1 MSYGIIGI
9 LLFSTIYTLLLP
21 GTISGAEDQDV
32 EILLVDSVTGWD
44 DIKPRPVDGEIIEDP
59 YNSFGNDVSQFYRDA
74 LDHNGFIYD
83 EWKVFRNWD
92 TEMPPLAQMKEY
104 PIIVWFFGDSD
115 PSMLSENPFAYEIT
129 RYLENGGNM
138 LIVGNRALPY
148 IASTQPSFQQD
159 FLHASLSGNT
169 SLKSIDGTTSDFIGD
184 GLSFDIEGGDGAD
197 NNKGDCPILAPVDE
211 KASTIFNAGAS
222 PVGIRT
228 STGIFDLIF
237 LSFNFEAIHSSSTRD
252 RVMQRIVYFL
262 RGRPSI
268 EHTPLR
274 DTEDFHQDFN
284 VTCDVRG
291 MDLNMSSI
299 QLVFYN
305 GTLTTVTMERIDIS
319 DTFSARIP
327 EQKEN
332 TTIEYYIK
340 ACNLEREYSFEPND
354 IVESDRSTYHSF
366 FIGPD
371 HIPPTFEPQIRKD
384 TIRTDGYLIR
394 TRVSDNI
401 AVDPATI
408 KLHYKA
414 LTDAEF
420 TTVNMTG
427 TNDLF
432 TGEVNGFPKGTT
444 VEYHFTAID
453 DANVPNAGRYPESGE
468 LSFEILYYK
477 LLVVHAS
484 GVSSRVERIE
494 AMLTDKDH
502 DIFEADED
510 TMPSIQYLTDYS
522 DVILDLGY
530 NYLDED
536 GAQWVV
542 DYLSDDHKV
551 FLFGQNPIDPYTET
565 QGAVDDLMGML
576 KVEFG
581 YWISC
586 STIEGKDDDPIGDG
600 LSFLSTEG
608 MFSGIIMNPTDTET
622 AVPFLFASQRS
633 DIFIEDDIRSG
644 ADDVPVGVRVGGS
657 GYRSVILTFDPLFLK
672 DDDGS
677 LLFDRVL
684 KWLSAPS
691 IEHEPLKDTEDT
703 NGPFTIS
710 AGILDDDLDP
720 ALLDLHYRYEGG
732 NDVKVDLETNDGKT
746 YTATIPGKG
755 SPSMIYYCMEA
766 SDLAGLRTCKPEK
779 ADPSKVETM
788 YKFYSGPDTTPPMI
802 EHVPLMDDFNRAEFI
817 VNSTVTDNLGLGEV
831 TLHWRKNGASSF
843 TEISMTGHE
852 RSVFTAA
859 ITGTSTGDLIEYYI
873 EAEDLASSKNKG
885 RSPMEGYH
893 SFNIVETM
901 PVLVLDGSYSGILK
915 GGDVESLAELYAVI
929 LEDMG
934 ISYHYLRLEYYYPYE
949 PDPVPR
955 QDEYEYTSS
964 VDLDLLT
971 KYETVFYIPSGGG
984 DNWALL
990 TSYLDA
996 GGTLLIAP
1004 GLIWEYDERV
1014 DSYEISDYIGAMMN
1028 EYISGE
1034 KLSGIDGDLIGDG
1047 LVLQMEYD
1055 YAYSLELTEDFAI
1068 PFLTIQGEPCAVH
1081 VDHNGYRLVD
1091 LSFDPMYIENKA
1103 EAATLIER
1111 VYTFLSG
1118 VPSIDHEPHP
1128 DTEDTV
1134 GPYIITADVSDND
1147 LDDDLVELHYSTGGS
1162 VETVPM
1168 SEVSSG
1174 TFEGEIPGQSKGT
1187 TVHYYITASDTSGN
1201 IGVSPYGAR
1210 DSLPTSMYSFYV
1222 GDDDDPPE
1230 ITYEPFR
1237 SSKPRED
1244 YILEAIMTDN
1254 VGIDLSSTKLCYR
1267 KQGENEFRSVIFVRS
1282 SKLNTYTATIPGS
1295 LVSVGDV
1302 IEYYVEVYD
1311 SSNARNS
1318 VRSPG
1323 SGFLSFGIVDRNL
1336 LVIGGE
1342 DEVSRVIDILG
1353 SNGYAFDIVGP
1364 GSGMLE
1370 GSTSLMGYTAVAWI
1384 AEPDSYDPLTMEEAE
1399 VLSSYMDRGGN
1410 VLLAGDHIAW
1420 AADQQGWSVVYPD
1433 DDIVIVDDDYVEPK
1447 PREGDIDVD
1456 IDGSPEGSGSSSSS
1470 SSQEEQDVPIDPYEK
1485 PGQDDFRKWLSEYF
1499 KVEYD
1504 QYVHGGD
1511 IEGTADDPIGDGI
1524 SFRIQGEEVV
1534 WDRRGTHD
1542 IIGPIDDAV
1551 SIFTDGTNSKSV
1563 GVRYEGDHRSVFL
1576 SFSLSDVEE
1585 EEVLE
1590 QIVTRTVDHLYE
1602 GWDNIHNDPPE
1613 LEAGENHRVKMEDGT
1628 YNFTVIYYDAENDP
1642 PSGGVFLVINS
1653 EKHRMSAVDP
1663 LDNNFIDG
1671 KEYFIVLKLEDG
1683 SFKYHFETASADP
1696 TSDQSFSTKESSSI
1710 GIPVF
1715 ISAVVVLLFLLLVA
1729 VIIFLMIRRRE
1740 QTKKTEEK
1748 LKAVKEKHMKEKEE
1762 SQKKGEKK
1770 PTTPVL
1776 NGSKPVTDLE
1786 SGTSMEK
1793 QTSSKCPFC
1802 DKVIPADA
1810 DKCPECGSDLGE
1822 GLECPKCGS
1831 PIPEGAESC
1840 PKCGV
1845 KFG

>member
-1 MSYGIIGI
+1 
-9 LLFSTIYTLLLP
+9 
-21 GTISGAEDQDV
+21 
-32 EILLVDSVTGWD
+32 
-44 DIKPRPVDGEIIEDP
+44 
-59 YNSFGNDVSQFYRDA
+59 
-74 LDHNGFIYD
+74 
-83 EWKVFRNWD
+83 
-92 TEMPPLAQMKEY
+92 
-104 PIIVWFFGDSD
+104 
-115 PSMLSENPFAYEIT
+115 
-129 RYLENGGNM
+129 
-138 LIVGNRALPY
+138 
-148 IASTQPSFQQD
+148 
-159 FLHASLSGNT
+159 
-169 SLKSIDGTTSDFIGD
+169 
-184 GLSFDIEGGDGAD
+184 
-197 NNKGDCPILAPVDE
+197 
-211 KASTIFNAGAS
+211 
-222 PVGIRT
+222 
-228 STGIFDLIF
+228 
-237 LSFNFEAIHSSSTRD
+237 
-252 RVMQRIVYFL
+252 
-262 RGRPSI
+262 
-268 EHTPLR
+268 
-274 DTEDFHQDFN
+274 
-284 VTCDVRG
+284 
-291 MDLNMSSI
+291 
-299 QLVFYN
+299 
-305 GTLTTVTMERIDIS
+305 
-319 DTFSARIP
+319 
-327 EQKEN
+327 
-332 TTIEYYIK
+332 
-340 ACNLEREYSFEPND
+340 
-354 IVESDRSTYHSF
+354 
-366 FIGPD
+366 
-371 HIPPTFEPQIRKD
+371 
-384 TIRTDGYLIR
+384 
-394 TRVSDNI
+394 
-401 AVDPATI
+401 
-408 KLHYKA
+408 
-414 LTDAEF
+414 
-420 TTVNMTG
+420 
-427 TNDLF
+427 
-432 TGEVNGFPKGTT
+432 

-468 LSFEILYYK
+468 LSFDILYYN

-484 GVSSRVERIE
+484 GVSSRVDRIE

-502 DIFEADED
+502 DIFEADMD
-510 TMPSIQYLTDYS
+510 TMPSLQYLSDYS
-522 DVILDLGY
+522 DVILDLGS

-536 GAQWVV
+536 GAQLAV
-542 DYLSDDHKV
+542 DYLSDDQKV
-551 FLFGQNPIDPYTET
+551 FLFGQNPIDPYTEQ

-581 YWISC
+581 YWIWS

-608 MFSGIIMNPTDTET
+608 GFSGIIMNPTDTET
-622 AVPFLFASQRS
+622 AVPFLYASQRG
-633 DIFIEDDIRSG
+633 DVFIEDDIGSG

-657 GYRSVILTFDPLFLK
+657 GYRSVILTFDPLLLK

-710 AGILDDDLDP
+710 AEILDDDLDHS
-720 ALLDLHYRYEGG
+720 LLDLHYRYEGG
-732 NDVKVDLETNDGKT
+732 NDVTVDLETNDGKT

-755 SPSMIYYCMEA
+755 SPSMIYYCIEA
-766 SDLAGLRTCKPEK
+766 SDLAGLRTRKPEK

-788 YKFYSGPDTTPPMI
+788 YRFYSGPDTTPPVI
-802 EHVPLMDDFNRAEFI
+802 EHVPLMDDFERAEFI

-831 TLHWRKNGASSF
+831 TLHWRKNGASTFS
-843 TEISMTGHE
+843 EISMEGYE

-859 ITGTSTGDLIEYYI
+859 ISGTSTGDLIEYYI
-873 EAEDLASSKNKG
+873 EAEDLASSKNRG

-915 GGDVESLAELYAVI
+915 GGEVESLAELYAVI
-929 LEDMG
+929 LEDIG
-934 ISYHYLRLEYYYPYE
+934 ISYHYLRSEYYYPYDPE
-949 PDPVPR
+949 PVPR
-955 QDEYEYTSS
+955 QDEYEYASS
-964 VDLDLLT
+964 VDLELLT
-971 KYETVFYIPSGGG
+971 KYETIFYIPSGGG

-990 TSYLDA
+990 ASYLDT
-996 GGTLLIAP
+996 GGALLIAP
-1004 GLIWEYDERV
+1004 GWIWEYDERG
-1014 DSYEISDYIGAMMN
+1014 SSGIRDYIGASMKD
-1028 EYISGE
+1028 YIMGE
-1034 KLSGIDGDLIGDG
+1034 KLIGIDGDLIGDG
-1047 LVLQMEYD
+1047 LELPLENK
-1055 YAYSLELTEDFAI
+1055 YAYSLDTTEDFAE
-1068 PFLTIQGEPCAVH
+1068 PFLTIEGETCAVH
-1081 VDHNGYRLVD
+1081 VERNGYRLVD
-1091 LSFDPMYIENKA
+1091 LAFDPMYLENKTDA
-1103 EAATLIER
+1103 GTLIER

-1128 DTEDTV
+1128 DTEDTI
-1134 GPYIITADVSDND
+1134 GPYIITAEVSDDN
-1147 LDDDLVELHYSTGGS
+1147 LDPDLVKVHFTTGGL
-1162 VETVPM
+1162 VETVSM
-1168 SEVSSG
+1168 SEVSAG
-1174 TFEGEIPGQSKGT
+1174 IFEGSIPGQSKGT
-1187 TVHYYITASDTSGN
+1187 TVHYYISASDTSGN
-1201 IGVSPYGAR
+1201 IGLSPFGAR
-1210 DSLPTSMYSFYV
+1210 DPLPSSMYSFYV

-1254 VGIDLSSTKLCYR
+1254 VGIDLSSTKLFYR
-1267 KQGENEFRSVIFVRS
+1267 KQGENEFGSVIFMRS

-1323 SGFLSFGIVDRNL
+1323 SGYLSFNIVDRNI

-1342 DEVSRVIDILG
+1342 DEVSGVLDILG
-1353 SNGYAFDIVGP
+1353 SNGYAFDILEP
-1364 GSGMLE
+1364 GSGIIE

-1384 AEPDSYDPLTMEEAE
+1384 AEPDSYDPLTREEAE

-1433 DDIVIVDDDYVEPK
+1433 DDDIVVVDDDYVEPK
-1447 PREGDIDVD
+1447 PREGNIDVD

-1470 SSQEEQDVPIDPYEK
+1470 SSQEEPDVPEDPYEK
-1485 PGQDDFRKWLSEYF
+1485 PGQDDFRNWLSEYF

-1524 SFRIQGEEVV
+1524 SFRIQGEEEV
-1534 WDRRGTHD
+1534 WDWRGTHD

-1576 SFSLSDVEE
+1576 SFSLCDVEE

-1590 QIVTRTVDHLYE
+1590 QILTRTVDHLYE
-1602 GWDNIHNDPPE
+1602 GWDNIQNDPPE
-1613 LEAGENHRVKMEDGT
+1613 LEAGENHRVRMEDGT

-1663 LDNNFIDG
+1663 LDNNYIDG
-1671 KEYFIVLKLEDG
+1671 KEYFIVLELEEG
-1683 SFKYHFETASADP
+1683 SFKYHFETVGADP
-1696 TSDQSFSTKESSSI
+1696 TTDQSFSTKESS
-1710 GIPVF
+1710 GGLAVF
-1715 ISAVVVLLFLLLVA
+1715 ISVLAILFILLLIAVA
-1729 VIIFLMIRRRE
+1729 ITIFLMIRRRE
-1740 QTKKTEEK
+1740 PAKKMEEK
-1748 LKAVKEKHMKEKEE
+1748 PKAVKEKHIKEKEE
-1762 SQKKGEKK
+1762 ATKKEEKK
-1770 PTTPVL
+1770 PTTPAL
-1776 NGSKPVTDLE
+1776 DGSKPISDLE
-1786 SGTSMEK
+1786 SGPLMVK

-1831 PIPEGAESC
+1831 PIPEGAQSC